1 MKASDSKV
9 SKFIGGNEGVF
20 IIPPFQRNYTW
31 SKEQCNELFEDI
43 ISAIKKNK
51 SHYIGNIVY
60 YIGKNNTASFS
71 EYVLIDGQQRI
82 TSILLLLCALKNQLS
97 NEDYDKRVINKKY
110 LLNEYDEE
118 RLRVK
123 LKQTDNDDEIF
134 EKIILGKTLLDE
146 EKKSNLYTNYN
157 FFIDKL
163 EEYKNSISLKEIYN
177 AIGNLD
183 IVDLNLQIEND
194 LEAVQ
199 KIFEKINSTGKPLS
213 TADLIRNYLLITD
226 NTEYQRHLY
235 KTYWLQIEKLYTN
248 KENISD
254 FAKHYLITKRAD
266 WVEES
271 KMYSTFK
278 SYFDNMDID
287 KEEVLEEILHLSKF
301 YNWFRDENAPD
312 KNINIVLKELNI
324 LKSDDMYSLLLV
336 FFDKLYDNSRH
347 ELYNILELL
356 CDFMI
361 RYRIVSPTNGSGDI
375 RKTLYTL
382 LSKMINEEI
391 ELTYNNILFEL
402 SNSPSPNGRFP
413 DDKEFKEALK
423 NKVNKSYAKALLYK
437 LEYKL
442 TKNIKV
448 NIDEVTIEHIL
459 PQTLSIEWK
468 EYLGG
473 EEKATMIYNTYL
485 NCIGNLTMLSG
496 AYNSENSNKEWA
508 YKRTI
513 LADAQF
519 KLTKESSN
527 YNKWDEKS
535 ITKRNQK
542 LSDLAAAHITGPIE
556 RTTPFKITELN
567 DESSLGKSGI
577 YSIDDITFSVTGR
590 TIKSLI
596 YDKKPYNIKNWN
608 ELLPTVCKILY
619 DIDSI
624 LFQEIINKNKIHK
637 SSKNQ
642 SYYLGKDPIISY
654 DKNSI
659 VTAYNFEK
667 AKCFIEMTLSADRAK
682 FYTSE
687 ILNIYNMSQLFKIEI
702 E

>member
-43 ISAIKKNK
+43 IGVVKKNK

-71 EYVLIDGQQRI
+71 EYILIDGQQRI
-82 TSILLLLCALKNQLS
+82 TSILLLLCAIKKELKD
-97 NEDYDKRVINKKY
+97 EDYDKKIIERKY

-118 RLRVK
+118 KLRVK

-134 EKIILGKTLLDE
+134 EKIILGQPLLEE
-146 EKKSNLYTNYN
+146 EKKSNLYINYN
-157 FFIDKL
+157 FFMEKL
-163 EEYKNSISLKEIYN
+163 EEYKNLISLKDIYN

-213 TADLIRNYLLITD
+213 TADLIRNYLLIAD
-226 NTEYQRHLY
+226 NSEYQRYLY
-235 KTYWLQIEKLYTN
+235 KNYWVQIEKLYTN

-278 SYFDNMDID
+278 SYFDNMNIE
-287 KEEVLEEILHLSKF
+287 KENILKEILHLSKF
-301 YNWFRDENAPD
+301 YNWFRDENIPD
-312 KNINIVLKELNI
+312 KNINVILKELNI
-324 LKSDDMYSLLLV
+324 LKSDDMYSILLIL
-336 FFDKLYDNSRH
+336 FDKLYNINKN
-347 ELYNILELL
+347 ELLKILELL
-356 CDFMI
+356 CDFI
-361 RYRIVSPTNGSGDI
+361 LRYRIVSPTNGSGDI
-375 RKTLYTL
+375 RKTLSTL
-382 LSKMINEEI
+382 LSKLINEEI
-391 ELTYNNILFEL
+391 ELTYDNILFEL

-448 NIDEVTIEHIL
+448 DIDEVTIEHIL
-459 PQTLSIEWK
+459 PQTLSTEWK
-468 EYLGG
+468 KYLGG
-473 EEKATMIYNTYL
+473 DEKATMIYNTYL
-485 NCIGNLTMLSG
+485 NCIGNLAMLSG
-496 AYNSENSNKEWA
+496 SYNSENSNKEWEF
-508 YKRTI
+508 KKTI
-513 LADAQF
+513 LKDAQF
-519 KLTKESSN
+519 KLTKDSIK
-527 YNKWDEKS
+527 YNKWDENS
-535 ITKRNQK
+535 IRKRNQK
-542 LSDLAAAHITGPIE
+542 LSDLAVAHITSPLE
-556 RTTPFKITELN
+556 RTREFNITEVN
-567 DESSLGKSGI
+567 DNLKPGI
-577 YSIDDITFSVTGR
+577 YNINDFSFSVTGR

-596 YDKKPYNIKNWN
+596 YDKTPYSVKSWN
-608 ELLPTVCKILY
+608 ELLPTISKILY
-619 DIDSI
+619 NNNPDLFNEI
-624 LFQEIINKNKIHK
+624 LNKNRIHK
-637 SSKNQ
+637 STSNQ
-642 SYYLGKDPIISY
+642 SYYLGKDPIISN
-654 DKNSI
+654 DKSTLI
-659 VTAYNFEK
+659 SAYKFDK
-667 AKCFIEMTLSADRAK
+667 ANCFIEMTLSADRAR
-682 FYTSE
+682 FYSSE
-687 ILNIYNMSQLFKIEI
+687 ILKIYNMCDLFKIEI